1 MQKLPDWEPRLR
13 DYLASSATTPF
24 EWGVTD
30 CASFTG
36 GAVEAMTGVN
46 PHARFAGKYKTAKG
60 AARALKRLEFEDH
73 IAYAASVLAEID
85 PAYAAFGDIAVV
97 PGDGGMALGVVIGT
111 HIEVRAPG
119 GRAVLPLTDAM
130 RAFRV

>member
-13 DYLASSATTPF
+13 GYLASSAAAPF
-24 EWGVTD
+24 EWGLTD

-60 AARALKRLEFEDH
+60 AARALRRLGHEDH
-73 IAYAASVLAEID
+73 VAYAAALATEI
-85 PAYAAFGDIAVV
+85 PPSYAAFGDIAVV
-97 PGDGGMALGVVIGT
+97 QGEGGLALGVVIGT